1 MSEKTFTTFDI
12 AKILDVYP
20 STVAKWIDKGEL
32 NAFTT
37 PGGHRR
43 VRKSDLVSFLKKHNI
58 PVPDIFLDKKRV
70 LVVDDERGI
79 LQLFEKFF
87 KKKFKNIELL
97 KAEDAFSAG
106 IILKEKKPELVF
118 LDIRLPG
125 VGGYVVLERI
135 KKNPDLKNTKIVVI
149 TGYDSKEER
158 RRAMRKGADFY
169 LPKPFTVDDIESLTK
184 RFILGG
190 ER

>member
-58 PVPDIFLDKKRV
+58 PVPDIF
-70 LVVDDERGI
+70 
-79 LQLFEKFF
+79 
-87 KKKFKNIELL
+87 
-97 KAEDAFSAG
+97 
-106 IILKEKKPELVF
+106 
-118 LDIRLPG
+118 
-125 VGGYVVLERI
+125 
-135 KKNPDLKNTKIVVI
+135 
-149 TGYDSKEER
+149 
-158 RRAMRKGADFY
+158 
-169 LPKPFTVDDIESLTK
+169 
-184 RFILGG
+184 
-190 ER
+190 